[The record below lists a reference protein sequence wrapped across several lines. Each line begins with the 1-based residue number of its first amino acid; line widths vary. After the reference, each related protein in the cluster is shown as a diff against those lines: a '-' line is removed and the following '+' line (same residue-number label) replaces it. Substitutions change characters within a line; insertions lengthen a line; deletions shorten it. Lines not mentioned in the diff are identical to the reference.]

1 MKLLKYDLVAYVWSN
16 LFVIFF
22 FCRAKLKNH
31 EYETLDQLEAD
42 LNLMFENAK
51 RYNVPNSAIYKRVL
65 KMQQVMQVSAIEQ
78 SKGCNFSYEFI
89 SPAIFFQTNF

>member
-1 MKLLKYDLVAYVWSN
+1 MLKNCFAICSLRNTDQ
-16 LFVIFF
+16 IFHS
-22 FCRAKLKNH
+22 CRTKLKNH

-65 KMQQVMQVSAIEQ
+65 KMQQVMQVCGVEQ
-78 SKGCNFSYEFI
+78 SKGYNFTCEFI
-89 SPAIFFQTNF
+89 SLMNTFSKIIFN

>member
-1 MKLLKYDLVAYVWSN
+1 MLKNCFAVCNLWDMWLVF
-16 LFVIFF
+16 L
-22 FCRAKLKNH
+22 FCRTKLKNH

-65 KMQQVMQVSAIEQ
+65 KMQQVMQVCGVDQKDITSHV
-78 SKGCNFSYEFI
+78 NLF
-89 SPAIFFQTNF
+89 P

>member
-1 MKLLKYDLVAYVWSN
+1 M
-16 LFVIFF
+16 
-22 FCRAKLKNH
+22 KLKNH

-65 KMQQVMQVSAIEQ
+65 KMQQVMQVSGTEQ
-78 SKGCNFSYEFI
+78 SKGCNLLREFI
-89 SPAIFFQTNF
+89 SLVNNFPKQFLN

>member
-1 MKLLKYDLVAYVWSN
+1 MCALWNTWLVF
-16 LFVIFF
+16 L
-22 FCRAKLKNH
+22 FCRTKLKNH

-65 KMQQVMQVSAIEQ
+65 KMQQVMQVCGVEQ
-78 SKGCNFSYEFI
+78 SKWYNFTREFV
-89 SPAIFFQTNF
+89 SLMDVFPK